1 MTTRSM
7 TTPTMSTPTRT
18 TPTPTIPNPATLN
31 RAPTR
36 SLPLVRGPLSAI
48 LLAVLLVAGCGAGP
62 AGATASGETSPS
74 RGGGGRDAITEVPAG
89 MAVATF
95 AGGCFW
101 CVEAAFEPVKGV
113 QSVVSGYT
121 GGDEVNPTYEQVS
134 SGRTGHAESV
144 RIIYDPKVVSY
155 QDLLDVFWHNIDPTV
170 KDRQFCDWGHQYR
183 SAIFVHDEEQ
193 RKLAEASKRH
203 IEETAHLPGPVVT
216 EIVDA
221 GPFYPAEEYHQD
233 FYLKNPVRYHTY
245 RTGCGRD
252 ARLRE
257 LWGDA
262 AGGH

>member
-1 MTTRSM
+1 M
-7 TTPTMSTPTRT
+7 
-18 TPTPTIPNPATLN
+18 
-31 RAPTR
+31 
-36 SLPLVRGPLSAI
+36 
-48 LLAVLLVAGCGAGP
+48 
-62 AGATASGETSPS
+62 
-74 RGGGGRDAITEVPAG
+74 
-89 MAVATF
+89 
-95 AGGCFW
+95 
-101 CVEAAFEPVKGV
+101 
-113 QSVVSGYT
+113 VSGYT

-193 RKLAEASKRH
+193 RKLAEASKQH